1 MVTDPV
7 ASGTAFGVPL
17 PRLETPQSSRD
28 GWLRTLLATGGSE
41 LFFATGGSELF
52 FATGGSE
59 PFFATAGSEPKTV
72 VGIQTTVF
80 VREPAFE
87 W

>member
-41 LFFATGGSELF
+41 LFFATGGSE
-52 FATGGSE
+52 

>member
-59 PFFATAGSEPKTV
+59 PKTV